1 MASVAPSSVASAASA
16 APTVSATSIA
26 SVASAAPTV
35 SATSIASAASASLA
49 PSAFSVTGP
58 ATSVAAATLASALA
72 TTTLSPT
79 QAMEAY
85 AALDNSPDEFIR
97 RMFSEWITS
106 IDAGI
111 SRFLETFLMQVIA
124 Y

>member
-1 MASVAPSSVASAASA
+1 MQALITALSRLSSLEYDILDVKSTHWHDDFSAYKKTPEAN
-16 APTVSATSIA
+16 
-26 SVASAAPTV
+26 
-35 SATSIASAASASLA
+35 
-49 PSAFSVTGP
+49 
-58 ATSVAAATLASALA
+58 
-72 TTTLSPT
+72 

-85 AALDNSPDEFIR
+85 AALDNSLDEFIR

>member
-1 MASVAPSSVASAASA
+1 
-16 APTVSATSIA
+16 
-26 SVASAAPTV
+26 
-35 SATSIASAASASLA
+35 
-49 PSAFSVTGP
+49 
-58 ATSVAAATLASALA
+58 
-72 TTTLSPT
+72 
-79 QAMEAY
+79 MEAY

>member
-1 MASVAPSSVASAASA
+1 M
-16 APTVSATSIA
+16 
-26 SVASAAPTV
+26 
-35 SATSIASAASASLA
+35 
-49 PSAFSVTGP
+49 FQSVTAELSLVKKGFDRHRGAP
-58 ATSVAAATLASALA
+58 PMLHRDHPKYAGAAVWARSLRIQRQWAILENSGKTKEDMAKKTPEAN
-72 TTTLSPT
+72 

-85 AALDNSPDEFIR
+85 AALDNSLDEFIR

-106 IDAGI
+106 VDAGI

>member
-1 MASVAPSSVASAASA
+1 MRALITALSRLSSLEYDILDVKSTHWHDDFSAYKKTPEAN
-16 APTVSATSIA
+16 
-26 SVASAAPTV
+26 
-35 SATSIASAASASLA
+35 
-49 PSAFSVTGP
+49 
-58 ATSVAAATLASALA
+58 
-72 TTTLSPT
+72 

-85 AALDNSPDEFIR
+85 AALDNSLDE
-97 RMFSEWITS
+97 FSEWITS

>member
-1 MASVAPSSVASAASA
+1 V
-16 APTVSATSIA
+16 
-26 SVASAAPTV
+26 
-35 SATSIASAASASLA
+35 
-49 PSAFSVTGP
+49 FQSVTAELSLVKKGFDRHRGAP
-58 ATSVAAATLASALA
+58 PMLHRDNPRSLLLLRIQWQWAMLENSAKTKEDMAKKTPEANL
-72 TTTLSPT
+72 
-79 QAMEAY
+79 AMEAC